1 MSYVSREIHWRQCYC
16 LPKHHQP
23 LSAPG
28 GFREQHRPYGT
39 LCPSQFVPMTVWPAS
54 DPDKK
59 INCLAAV
66 FNWYILSAPLTAYLL
81 AYNYTARCKY
91 FFTDYRLPCNYFP
104 LSLSLFRREGH
115 STLGVVIVK
124 KRKGCNLEVEQWPDW
139 RRQSGGTAADVCRP
153 SICACWLPRALVAN
167 ANCDKLLTS
176 PRTTRVR
183 AF

>member
-91 FFTDYRLPCNYFP
+91 FLQITDYPATT
-104 LSLSLFRREGH
+104 FRCHCH
-115 STLGVVIVK
+115 SSVGRGIRPWGSWSWRNGRVVI
-124 KRKGCNLEVEQWPDW
+124 EVEQWPDW

-153 SICACWLPRALVAN
+153 SISACWLPRALVAN